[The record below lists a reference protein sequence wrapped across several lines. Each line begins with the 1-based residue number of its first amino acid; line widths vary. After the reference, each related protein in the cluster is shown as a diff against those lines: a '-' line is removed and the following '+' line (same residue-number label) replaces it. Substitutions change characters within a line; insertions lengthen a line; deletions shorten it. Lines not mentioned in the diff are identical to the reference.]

1 MKLRILAAL
10 LGGLALSSAG
20 PQAGSEGII
29 WARTWGEA
37 VEEAQARNVP
47 ICFTAHKDG

>member
-1 MKLRILAAL
+1 MKLRVLIPL

-20 PQAGSEGII
+20 PQVSTEGII
-29 WARTWGEA
+29 WARTWAEA